1 MNRAA
6 AWLLLLPLLLSV
18 AIRYGLWLF
27 KGVPIPSLIDA
38 TIEDLQTGMEAGLFT
53 SVDLVNAYIARIN
66 EVNGTVHA
74 VTELNPDA
82 VQIAHR
88 LDAER
93 GNGTSRG

>member
-1 MNRAA
+1 MYAPDLTN
-6 AWLLLLPLLLSV
+6 WKPTFKLIPPL
-18 AIRYGLWLF
+18 
-27 KGVPIPSLIDA
+27 K
-38 TIEDLQTGMEAGLFT
+38 
-53 SVDLVNAYIARIN
+53 AYIARIN

-82 VQIAHR
+82 VQIAHQ